1 MEVDPARVCELLVGL
16 GDVEVLSLDPPV
28 GLVVGVGAFAEK
40 ASWSAMIVMTNSHF
54 RHKNRRHFSCLCHR
68 AGWTG
73 WQQRLIMGV
82 W

>member
-1 MEVDPARVCELLVGL
+1 MPPVIPDWFRLALN
-16 GDVEVLSLDPPV
+16 LDPPV
-28 GLVVGVGAFAEK
+28 GLVVGVGASAEK
-40 ASWSAMIVMTNSHF
+40 TSWSAMIVMTNSHF
-54 RHKNRRHFSCLCHR
+54 HRKNRRHFSCLYHR